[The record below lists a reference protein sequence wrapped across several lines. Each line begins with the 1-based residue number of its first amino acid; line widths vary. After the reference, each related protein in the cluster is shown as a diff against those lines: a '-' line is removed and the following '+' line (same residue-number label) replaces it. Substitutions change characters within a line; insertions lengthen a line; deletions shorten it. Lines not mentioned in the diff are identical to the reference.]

1 MYSHRAALPT
11 VREYSAKLAGMKQC
25 CIYTRI
31 SADKR
36 KDTDDE
42 GMGVARQEKEC
53 RALAKRLGMKVA
65 HVYTDNDVSAYT
77 GKTRPEFEAM
87 LDAVKRGQYDAVIAW
102 HQDRLYRSMK
112 DIERVIEICDPAG
125 VLIHTVSGGDLDL
138 SNATGKGLARIVGS
152 INRMESEHKAERI
165 RAARLQ
171 QAEAGVWFSNCRM
184 FGYTV
189 EGTINAPEAKL
200 IRKAASD
207 ILSGKSANSIIRA
220 WNAAGV
226 TTARG
231 NQWILT
237 TFRRLM
243 TNPRYAALVE
253 YRGRILDTE
262 AQWPAVLTVEQHNG
276 LVAVF
281 KDKAANF
288 KGTSWE
294 RKWLGTRRY
303 VCGHRGD
310 DGQQCGALM
319 EHYVSKQA
327 HAYRCMASRHL
338 SRQQPPL
345 DELVEKM
352 ALGFMH
358 DKGKVGALMAAASK
372 DRDGIDGNE
381 LRTRRGALQA
391 TKDDLA
397 ALFTEGVLD
406 AASVRRESAKLAA
419 QIGDIDAA
427 LAELARRSPLAEL
440 MSQGADHLDK
450 RWAAASQDIRGKVID
465 ELFTVVINPASVNGG
480 RGGFDP
486 NCIDFIWRTR

>member
-1 MYSHRAALPT
+1 
-11 VREYSAKLAGMKQC
+11 MKEC

-36 KDTDDE
+36 RDTDDE

-65 HVYTDNDVSAYT
+65 HVYRDNDVSAYT

-87 LDAVKRGQYDAVIAW
+87 LDAVKRGQYDAVISW

-125 VLIHTVSGGDLDL
+125 VLIHTVSGGDLDV

-171 QAEAGVWFSNCRM
+171 QAEAGVWFANCRM

-207 ILSGKSANSIIRA
+207 ILSGKSASSVIRQ

-231 NQWILT
+231 NRWILT

-243 TNPRYAALVE
+243 TNPRYAALCE
-253 YRGRILDTE
+253 YKGRVIGPGN
-262 AQWPAVLTVEQHNG
+262 WPAVLTVEQHNG

-310 DGQQCGALM
+310 DGKQCGALM

-338 SRQQPPL
+338 SRQQAPL
-345 DELVEKM
+345 DDLVEKV
-352 ALGFMH
+352 ALGFLH
-358 DKGKVGALMAAASK
+358 DDGKIGAALAAVSK
-372 DRDGIDGNE
+372 DRNGIDGNE
-381 LRTRRGALQA
+381 LRTRRAALQA
-391 TKDDLA
+391 TKDELA

-406 AASVRRESAKLAA
+406 AAAVRKESAKLSG

-427 LAELARRSPLAEL
+427 LADLARQSPLAEL
-440 MSQGADHLDK
+440 MSEGVAQVDK
-450 RWAAASQDIRGKVID
+450 RWAAASQDIKGKVID
-465 ELFTVVINPASVNGG
+465 ELFTVVVNPASVNGG

-486 NCIDFIWRTR
+486 DCIDFEEPKR